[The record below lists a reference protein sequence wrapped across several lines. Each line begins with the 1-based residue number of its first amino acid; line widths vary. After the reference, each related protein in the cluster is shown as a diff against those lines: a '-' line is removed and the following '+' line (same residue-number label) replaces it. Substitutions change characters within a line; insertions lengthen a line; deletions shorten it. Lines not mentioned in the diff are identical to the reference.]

1 VTGSQGAADDP
12 GLQLHV
18 RRLAISGSPDELTDT
33 ADECAEGWINAQ
45 SRRGVRLLHRAD
57 GDSTAALP
65 GSLGAAERTPTAQ
78 RGKLGS
84 GAAPEVVEQS
94 SGGVV
99 VVQNTFAAAAR
110 RRGISVEWQE
120 SEAQPSERME
130 GVAGAAA
137 VASFCAAV
145 LTEICLCNVCSCFE
159 ILRAQRPR
167 LDAEAFEAALART
180 GSITI
185 YEPDEQRPPPPA
197 SPLPTPPQRTGSV
210 TILGAEVAADRHGR
224 QGGHTVPPA
233 NTLRPPAG
241 EEEEEQLLEEE
252 LRQLW
257 PA

>member
-1 VTGSQGAADDP
+1 MTMMMTMMMHRLNLSWGHKIAAVTGSQGAADDP

-65 GSLGAAERTPTAQ
+65 ASLLGAAERTPTAQ
-78 RGKLGS
+78 RGKLDS

-94 SGGVV
+94 SGGGV

-145 LTEICLCNVCSCFE
+145 LTRVSLCNVCSCHE
-159 ILRAQRPR
+159 ILRVQRPR
-167 LDAEAFEAALART
+167 LDAEAFEAALAVQSFSTLPRT

-185 YEPDEQRPPPPA
+185 YEPDEQRSPPPA
-197 SPLPTPPQRTGSV
+197 SPLPT
-210 TILGAEVAADRHGR
+210 
-224 QGGHTVPPA
+224 
-233 NTLRPPAG
+233 
-241 EEEEEQLLEEE
+241 
-252 LRQLW
+252 
-257 PA
+257 